1 MDKGFIEPA
10 FTNNNAWWQYRN
22 YLKKTYFTDKETHQI
37 PLRSPETHLL
47 DDDWERLV
55 LYWSGTKNVDPIETP
70 MAQQNADRI
79 LGKSALLSNGKGS
92 NGDKVQDSDTSLLVS
107 NKADKT
113 AKEDYLEDSETTPKS
128 CLGLVFE
135 LLATTACTSYSNS
148 LSESVWFLESQLQVE
163 RHRSAVLRQ
172 EAEGLR
178 KSLEH
183 SDAYFLVQQ
192 QALEDF
198 SAKQDKAN
206 KLAKLIASMVD
217 TQDNVS

>member
-1 MDKGFIEPA
+1 M
-10 FTNNNAWWQYRN
+10 
-22 YLKKTYFTDKETHQI
+22 
-37 PLRSPETHLL
+37 
-47 DDDWERLV
+47 
-55 LYWSGTKNVDPIETP
+55 
-70 MAQQNADRI
+70 
-79 LGKSALLSNGKGS
+79 GKSALLINVKGS
-92 NGDKVQDSDTSLLVS
+92 NADKVQDSDTSLLVS

-113 AKEDYLEDSETTPKS
+113 SKEDYLEDSETTPKS
-128 CLGLVFE
+128 CLDVVFE
-135 LLATTACTSYSNS
+135 LLATTAGTSSSNS
-148 LSESVWFLESQLQVE
+148 LPESVRLLESQLQVE
-163 RHRSAVLRQ
+163 RHRSGVLRQ

-217 TQDNVS
+217 TTFLELF